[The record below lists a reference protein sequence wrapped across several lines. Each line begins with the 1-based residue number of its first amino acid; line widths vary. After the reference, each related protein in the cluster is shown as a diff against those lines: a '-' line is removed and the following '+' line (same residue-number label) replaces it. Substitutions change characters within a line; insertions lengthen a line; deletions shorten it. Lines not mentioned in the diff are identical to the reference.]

1 MAGYNM
7 TNGGSGYA
15 FGGGGFGGLGDFG
28 QALYFG
34 LGQAM
39 PMLSAVYDFQDKN
52 ALRQDAMN
60 NAASQL
66 RANTMDNT
74 TNALYGLD
82 RNNVIM
88 KYRHMKGNGNFVN
101 MPDSNE
107 PTNFGYAAAPSTN
120 STFSESQGQAVQR
133 GATYPQVAV
142 QLPQAQSIAGGLVY
156 DGQPLYN
163 GVGGLSIGA
172 NAPAQPRPLPNY
184 QLYNYNPNYGG
195 L

>member
-88 KYRHMKGNGNFVN
+88 GPRSLFRC
-101 MPDSNE
+101 P
-107 PTNFGYAAAPSTN
+107 
-120 STFSESQGQAVQR
+120 AVQR
-133 GATYPQVAV
+133 QQGN
-142 QLPQAQSIAGGLVY
+142 QSIFLAICERYLSAAPRLSGSLDWNSFAV
-156 DGQPLYN
+156 PL
-163 GVGGLSIGA
+163 
-172 NAPAQPRPLPNY
+172 
-184 QLYNYNPNYGG
+184 
-195 L
+195 